1 MLGTLWYNYRMSFL
15 AFPGSHPLLSSA
27 EAVAAFPQTTWRMV
41 EGLFFANELPPAHPL
56 DQLTG
61 CTKIAK
67 VILHVPTKDCTPDLV
82 ADWVKL
88 HARGE
93 GKLIFSLTWYGSS
106 VKGRRFPIELKQA
119 LKRATERSIR
129 WFESADGVSPAA
141 IAKLDLI
148 TSGYDFTIVEDG
160 STCHIAVTTDVQNAD
175 RWTEIDMGR
184 PRRNA
189 KNGMTPPKLAAIL
202 THLAGPV
209 DSILDPFCGS
219 GTFLLTAGMSG
230 IPHIYGSDILP
241 RIIDDAKLNLAW
253 SRERGHIATNSDV
266 QVTVA
271 DATKPLPL
279 EAGSIDAIVTEG
291 YLGTPLHG
299 DEEQDELDREARTV
313 RALWLDCL
321 PQLVHALRPGGIV
334 IATLPSYTTKHGRAQ
349 VSITQE
355 ELTNHGLTRE
365 TFQLI
370 NGSTTEE
377 MLYARDS
384 QSVSRKIVKWRK
396 T

>member
-1 MLGTLWYNYRMSFL
+1 MSFL
-15 AFPGSHPLLSSA
+15 AFPGSQPALSSA
-27 EAVAAFPQTTWRMV
+27 EALSAFPSTQWRLLEEV
-41 EGLFFANELPPAHPL
+41 FLADTLPDSSL
-56 DQLTG
+56 DRLTG

-67 VILHVPTKDCTPDLV
+67 VVLHVPTKDCTPELL
-82 ADWVKL
+82 ADWIKL
-88 HARGE
+88 HSRGE
-93 GKLIFSLTWYGSS
+93 GKLIFSLTWHGSS
-106 VKGRRFPIELKQA
+106 VKGRRFPIELKQT
-119 LKRATERSIR
+119 LKRVTERSIR
-129 WFESADGVSPAA
+129 WFESAEGVSPAA

-148 TSGYDFTIVEDG
+148 NSGYDFTIVEDG
-160 STCHIAVTTDVQNAD
+160 ATCLIAVTTEVQDAD

-189 KNGMTPPKLAAIL
+189 KNGMTPPKLAAML

-209 DSILDPFCGS
+209 DSLFDPFCGS

-253 SRERGHIATNSDV
+253 SRERGHIAANCDV

-279 EAGSIDAIVTEG
+279 DAESIDAIVTEG

-313 RALWLDCL
+313 R
-321 PQLVHALRPGGIV
+321 
-334 IATLPSYTTKHGRAQ
+334 TL
-349 VSITQE
+349 
-355 ELTNHGLTRE
+355 
-365 TFQLI
+365 
-370 NGSTTEE
+370 
-377 MLYARDS
+377 
-384 QSVSRKIVKWRK
+384 
-396 T
+396 